1 MADRAV
7 GGSIRWREGEG
18 AIYFLMQSMPACRFL
33 RPGMAHRRQGNSVD
47 LHSFPFRA
55 QHGAAPAVSFL
66 HEVASAPTF
75 VAAMGIEQLLSGQ
88 REIDAHV
95 AQHQYQKVALH
106 GLSYFEQA
114 QGGPP
119 PGVLAH
125 PPPLPEADL
134 EQSDKDQLGIDQ
146 SLDLA
151 LGARRHFGQCKI
163 TLPRLEDR
171 FDAPAQTIDL
181 SYGLGWPAARRDVGD
196 IDRPAQQRQALGTGW
211 GTTIPVLPRL
221 AAAFGGHWG
230 GHSHGHYAYQQLL
243 FSQTE
248 LAFEVSRAASQAAQQ
263 VHRCAAVGFPETDP
277 NSQAA
282 QEKRVG

>member
-1 MADRAV
+1 MRSSTARLLWATQLSGVTAAAWVKRVSVFRQTRICDRV
-7 GGSIRWREGEG
+7 
-18 AIYFLMQSMPACRFL
+18 PATQAASSATPARA
-33 RPGMAHRRQGNSVD
+33 PSQAHRRQGNSVD

-75 VAAMGIEQLLSGQ
+75 VAAMGIEQLLPGQ

-181 SYGLGWPAARRDVGD
+181 SYGLG
-196 IDRPAQQRQALGTGW
+196 
-211 GTTIPVLPRL
+211 
-221 AAAFGGHWG
+221 
-230 GHSHGHYAYQQLL
+230 
-243 FSQTE
+243 
-248 LAFEVSRAASQAAQQ
+248 
-263 VHRCAAVGFPETDP
+263 
-277 NSQAA
+277 
-282 QEKRVG
+282 